1 VQTVWES
8 RKSAWLAVAVFY
20 AVLTLLYAWPLV
32 VSPGSRLPSDIG
44 DPALNTWI
52 LWWDAHVLPLTDRWW
67 NAPIFFPVKGAFA
80 LSETLLGLAP
90 ITTPLQWLGVS
101 PVAAYNVA
109 FLFSYFSAAV
119 AAHALAWQLTR
130 SHGAALIAG
139 VAYGFNPYRAAQLPH
154 LQTLMS
160 CWMPLVLL
168 GLHRYLDRH
177 RRRDL
182 VLVGVAWMLNG
193 LTTGYFLFFFAVLTA
208 CWVLW
213 FVRTWRDL
221 LAIGATLGL
230 ASLALAPLLA
240 GYTRHQAVFGISR
253 GIGEITFFSADMSAI
268 WAESRFVW
276 LSSHW
281 TVAPRAE
288 GELYP
293 GIVILAL
300 VATGAGVAWRR
311 RARATASPVEGAARR
326 RTRRALLAASLLVA
340 LVAMLSWTSGGWT
353 VSLAGLPVSTNHPFK
368 TLTTAIW
375 LLVFS
380 WLLHPRLQ
388 AAWRRR
394 STPLFYGL
402 AAVVMFVLALGPQPH
417 AFGAP
422 IFYQAPYAWLMMLP
436 GGHSLRVPARFAM
449 LVVLCLSQSAALAVV
464 RVGGQ
469 RPARLLVAVLVL
481 GVALDG
487 WVPRIKTDPIPAA
500 VDLSGFDRAIPV
512 LELPMEDLYSDT
524 TAMLRATVHGH
535 PLVNGY
541 SGYLPPHY
549 PALQQEMQDFNA
561 EALTSLR
568 TSGPL
573 LVVINHSHDREGRSR
588 AFVAAAPGAALVR
601 ETPDVLIYSLPAI
614 SNGR

>member
-1 VQTVWES
+1 VQTVLES
-8 RKSAWLAVAVFY
+8 RKSAWLAVAFFY
-20 AVLTLLYAWPLV
+20 AALTLLYAWPLLL
-32 VSPGSRLPSDIG
+32 SFGSRLPSDIG
-44 DPALNTWI
+44 DPGLNAWI

-101 PVAAYNVA
+101 PVGAYNVA
-109 FLFSYFSAAV
+109 FLLSYFSAAL

-139 VAYGFNPYRAAQLPH
+139 TAYGFNPYRAAQLPH

-160 CWMPLVLL
+160 CWMPLALFA
-168 GLHRYLDRH
+168 LHRYLDRR

-182 VLVGVAWMLNG
+182 ALAGVAWMLNG
-193 LTTGYFLFFFAVLTA
+193 LTTGYFLLFFAVLAA

-221 LAIGATLGL
+221 LAIAATLGI

-240 GYTRHQAVFGISR
+240 GYLRHQAAFGISR
-253 GIGEITFFSADMSAI
+253 GIGEITFFSADVSAI

-276 LSSHW
+276 LSHHW
-281 TVAPRAE
+281 TIAPRAE

-300 VATGAGVAWRR
+300 VATGAAVAWRR
-311 RARATASPVEGAARR
+311 RARGPASQREGAGRR
-326 RTRRALLAASLLVA
+326 RTRRALLAMSLLVG
-340 LVAMLSWTSGGWT
+340 LVAMLSWISGGWS
-353 VSLAGLPVSTNHPFK
+353 VSLAGLPLSTNHPFK
-368 TLTTAIW
+368 TLTTATW

-380 WLLHPRLQ
+380 LLLHPRLQ

-402 AAVVMFVLALGPQPH
+402 AAGVMFVMALGPLPH

-422 IFYQAPYAWLMMLP
+422 IFYQAPYAWLMALP
-436 GGHSLRVPARFAM
+436 GGNALRVPARFAM
-449 LVVLCLSQSAALAVV
+449 LMILCLSQAAALALV
-464 RVGGQ
+464 RVAGQ
-469 RPARLLVAVLVL
+469 RPARFLAAALVL

-487 WVPRIKTDPIPAA
+487 WVPALKTDPTPDPI
-500 VDLSGFDRAIPV
+500 DLSGFDRAIPV

-541 SGYLPPHY
+541 SGYLPPRY
-549 PALQQEMQDFNA
+549 EALQQEMQDFSPD
-561 EALTSLR
+561 ALRGLR

-573 LVVINHSHDREGRSR
+573 LVVINHARDREGKSR

-601 ETPDVLIYSLPAI
+601 ETPAVLIYSLPAI
-614 SNGR
+614 SSGR